1 MPLEG
6 IDHFTVNVR
15 DLDASVRFYED
26 VLGLKSGPRP
36 DLGFPG
42 AWIYCG
48 DRPIIHLVGGRA
60 PPEGAATGGGG
71 VFDHIA
77 LSARGREAV
86 CRQLAEHGV
95 PFESRLGRGGRW
107 QVFLRDI
114 DGIKIELNF
123 AGD

>member
-26 VLGLKSGPRP
+26 VLGLKNGPRP

-48 DRPIIHLVGGRA
+48 DRPILHLVGGRA
-60 PPEGAATGGGG
+60 PPEGAKNGA
-71 VFDHIA
+71 FDHIA
-77 LSARGREAV
+77 LSARDREAV
-86 CRQLAEHGV
+86 CRQLAEHGI
-95 PFESRLGRGGRW
+95 PFDARLGRGGRW

-123 AGD
+123 ASD